1 MTGYRVLLQ
10 LQFSWTAGPRLYG
23 QSTVSDKVYRLCVTS
38 SVEAQMSREN
48 VVDQSIGPHLSR
60 DRDPGSGVKCKSH
73 AVPCSDHRRP
83 WQPVYK
89 PQEPDTRPGLRSIM
103 KVLVVLVAACF
114 ASSQAAYSGYGG
126 YSGPLA
132 SPVVTPNGFLA
143 DTPEVAAAKAAHLT
157 EVAKVSTPSGYAPGP
172 YNGAPA
178 YNAGHN
184 HAYQQPAPY
193 NAAPYNPAPAVSP
206 YANNPSVTNQGY
218 LADTPDVAAAKAAHF
233 AEVAKTRTNPGYGP
247 ESYDDGSYRPEYDNP
262 NYGSPAAAPQSY
274 AAPNHYA
281 PAAPAHNH
289 YAQAAPSHYNAPA
302 PYNSYAAPSPT
313 GGYHGPLAAP
323 QVTAQGFLAETPE
336 VAAAK
341 AAHFAEFAKAGTH
354 GRYRRSAVLVQTPA
368 STAPLAVHAV
378 APVHAV
384 AYSAPVYSYAAPHHY
399 SYLRAPS
406 SFAYS
411 VRAW

>member
-1 MTGYRVLLQ
+1 
-10 LQFSWTAGPRLYG
+10 
-23 QSTVSDKVYRLCVTS
+23 
-38 SVEAQMSREN
+38 
-48 VVDQSIGPHLSR
+48 
-60 DRDPGSGVKCKSH
+60 
-73 AVPCSDHRRP
+73 
-83 WQPVYK
+83 
-89 PQEPDTRPGLRSIM
+89 M

-143 DTPEVAAAKAAHLT
+143 DTPEVAAAKAAHFS
-157 EVAKVSTPSGYAPGP
+157 EVAKVSSPSGYAPGP

-193 NAAPYNPAPAVSP
+193 NAAPYNPVPAVSP
-206 YANNPSVTNQGY
+206 YANPSVTNQGY

-233 AEVAKTRTNPGYGP
+233 AEVAKTRTNPSYGP
-247 ESYDDGSYRPEYDNP
+247 EAYDDGSYRPEYDNP
-262 NYGSPAAAPQSY
+262 NYGSPAAAPQAY

-289 YAQAAPSHYNAPA
+289 YAPAAPSHYNAPA

-323 QVTAQGFLAETPE
+323 QVTPQGFLAETPE

-341 AAHFAEFAKAGTH
+341 AAHFAEVAKAGSH

-378 APVHAV
+378 APVHAI